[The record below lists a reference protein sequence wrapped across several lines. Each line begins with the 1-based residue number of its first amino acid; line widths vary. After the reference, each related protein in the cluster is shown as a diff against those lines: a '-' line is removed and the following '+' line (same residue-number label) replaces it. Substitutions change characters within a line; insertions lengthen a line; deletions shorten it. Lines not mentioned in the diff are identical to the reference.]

1 MNDTGNGTGKLIV
14 IDGTD
19 GSGKTTQ
26 FNLLIDRL
34 KKEGHQVQ
42 TKDFPQ
48 YGKKSAGAVEE
59 YLNGAY
65 GDAKS
70 VGPYRASVLFAVD
83 RYDASFEMREW
94 LQQGKIVLCNRY
106 VTANMMHQGG
116 KISSADDRTKYFE
129 WLKELEFNL
138 FEIPKPD
145 INLFLHVPPAIA
157 TKLVEKKGHRDYI
170 GGEGKDL
177 HEADMDHQRDTEK
190 TLLEL
195 ADLLPNTHLVTCA
208 PEGEMLSPE
217 AIHELIWEAVSKELG
232 TASSASSE
240 SKAAKKGKIV
250 F

>member
-1 MNDTGNGTGKLIV
+1 MPGKLIV

-26 FNLLIDRL
+26 FTMLLGRLHEENIDT
-34 KKEGHQVQ
+34 Q

-48 YGKKSAGAVEE
+48 YGKKSAGPVEE
-59 YLNGAY
+59 YLNGEY
-65 GDAKS
+65 GDSQS
-70 VGPYRASVLFAVD
+70 VGPYRGSILFAVD
-83 RYDASFEMREW
+83 RYDASFEMKKW
-94 LQQGKIVLCNRY
+94 LEDDKVVLCNRY

-116 KISSADDRTKYFE
+116 KIKEKEERMKYFE
-129 WLKELEFNL
+129 WLKNLEYNV
-138 FEIPKPD
+138 FEIPEPD

-177 HEADMDHQRDTEK
+177 HEADMEHQRDTER

-195 ADLLPNTHLVTCA
+195 ADSMPNTFLIECA
-208 PEGEMLSPE
+208 PDGTMLSPKE
-217 AIHELIWEAVSKELG
+217 IHEKIWEVVSKEIG
-232 TASSASSE
+232 KPSGV
-240 SKAAKKGKIV
+240 SKAKAKGKMV

>member
-1 MNDTGNGTGKLIV
+1 MNGKLIV

-26 FNLLIDRL
+26 FKMLLERLHKEDIDA
-34 KKEGHQVQ
+34 Q

-70 VGPYRASVLFAVD
+70 VGPYRGSIFFAID
-83 RYDASFEMREW
+83 RYDASFEMRQW
-94 LQQGKIVLCNRY
+94 LEEGKYVLCNRY

-116 KISSADDRTKYFE
+116 KIKDKAERTKYFE
-129 WLKELEFNL
+129 WNEELEYSIFG
-138 FEIPKPD
+138 IPKPD
-145 INLFLHVPPAIA
+145 LNFFLHVPPEIA

-177 HEADMDHQRDTEK
+177 HEADMEHQRDTER

-195 ADLLPNTHLVTCA
+195 ADLLPNTHLIKCA
-208 PEGEMLSPE
+208 PNGEMLSPE
-217 AIHELIWEAVSKELG
+217 EIHKLIWEVVEKELG
-232 TASSASSE
+232 KPSKSE
-240 SKAAKKGKIV
+240 KKKLV